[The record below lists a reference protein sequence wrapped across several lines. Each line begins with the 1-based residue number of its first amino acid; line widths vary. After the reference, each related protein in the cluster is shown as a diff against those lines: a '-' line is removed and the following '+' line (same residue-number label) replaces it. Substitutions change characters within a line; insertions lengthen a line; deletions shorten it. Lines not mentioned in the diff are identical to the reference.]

1 MESSP
6 LWSGS
11 WCMEVWEY
19 ICPQELMMSLEDII
33 FTCILLGIVS
43 VLELQW
49 SCSWVFCKIIRIYK
63 FMIIKFIIR
72 FEKKNFLLPWIGLT
86 IINPCVLLLSVL
98 MDLFFFNLSGA
109 VGSLMREGFQAAI
122 TLYLIYSVYCLYLEM
137 GVHYLQHQQEET
149 GDFE

>member
-1 MESSP
+1 
-6 LWSGS
+6 
-11 WCMEVWEY
+11 
-19 ICPQELMMSLEDII
+19 MSLEDII

-43 VLELQW
+43 VLELQL

-63 FMIIKFIIR
+63 LMIIIFIIR

-109 VGSLMREGFQAAI
+109 VGSLMREGFQAAV
-122 TLYLIYSVYCLYLEM
+122 TLYLICSVYCLYLEM
-137 GVHYLQHQQEET
+137 GVHNVQYQQEYMNNY
-149 GDFE
+149 GLQPSGQ

>member
-1 MESSP
+1 
-6 LWSGS
+6 
-11 WCMEVWEY
+11 
-19 ICPQELMMSLEDII
+19 
-33 FTCILLGIVS
+33 
-43 VLELQW
+43 
-49 SCSWVFCKIIRIYK
+49 
-63 FMIIKFIIR
+63 MIIIFIIR

-137 GVHYLQHQQEET
+137 GVHDLQHQQEET
-149 GDFE
+149 GDFEYIKFKYI